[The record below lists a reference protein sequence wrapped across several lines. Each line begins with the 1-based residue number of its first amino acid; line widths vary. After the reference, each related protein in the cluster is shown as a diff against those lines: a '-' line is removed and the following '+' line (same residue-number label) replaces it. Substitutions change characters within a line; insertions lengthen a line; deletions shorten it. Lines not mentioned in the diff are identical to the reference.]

1 MNFKRLLLFLA
12 APLALVMSSCEPDG
26 PVYTTPSISITDA
39 DGAEV
44 TAVNFSAEGGD
55 ATITITA
62 TRGWSISKQA
72 TWLGVTPSTYTN
84 DTMEEK
90 SVDVKITVGPN
101 DGDARTETIKVVMD
115 KVEKN
120 VVVSQAGEGQ
130 TALGEDLYYD
140 NFDKKAAE
148 TDSNGYWPYM
158 SAEYGN
164 PTPENQS
171 GVTYASKNVTVRNN
185 SNSNGKF
192 SDIADKASGVNNV
205 FFGKE
210 NYLTISGI
218 SLAELTG
225 NALTVTFAGD
235 KYQQN
240 GDSNFSTE
248 EFKVYISG
256 DGEKWTLLPYTFAG
270 TTEGRWN
277 TATAQ
282 FNFKEVPETL
292 SFYFTATVASVY
304 RLDDLKLTA
313 GGGGAEIDL
322 SQGIELEIES
332 GSGNTGGGDQG
343 GDQGGE
349 TPAPENALLWASFA
363 TDMAN
368 FTTEN
373 VELGGLDYVWY
384 HDAKYKQM
392 KASAYKDNVRYVT
405 ESYLVS
411 PVVALTGAEDYYMN
425 FEHTGKF
432 FGNMSEQATLWV
444 REEGG
449 AWAQLT
455 IPTYMTGND
464 WNFVN
469 SGDIALTAYA
479 GKNIQIGFRYT
490 STATDAPTWEVKNVL
505 VAKGTAGET
514 PEQPVQPEQPE
525 VELPEGAIVW
535 NTNASSQ
542 TWAAETHE
550 TLGAGY
556 SATVDNL
563 KVGYYK
569 HEYNNDMVE
578 AKDDHIRVYK
588 KSALVITPLDGK
600 TITKV
605 VMLCA
610 DPISYDGKEP
620 THYTF
625 DLSVAD
631 GSTATAN
638 QETKVITW
646 EGSIDEFEAYAVNG
660 QVRIKTLAV
669 VLDGEGGG
677 NTEPEDPE
685 DPETPVDPEEPT
697 TVTLDE
703 ITAEGTYNITGA
715 TVVAVEYKQMIVKGT
730 EKMLNVKNLEGAAAN
745 YNVGEVLNLT
755 NAVVKDSYGAI
766 VIDGADSNLVIE
778 KTEATVEVAHPTA
791 TTADAAWITSWLE
804 GKTVEYV
811 TATGNAVV
819 STGNEYALNVAV
831 EGSETVLSVSFPTKE
846 EAAALNNHNVTVSG
860 YAFDYY
866 SSNNYISV
874 MLVSA
879 TDNGAIEEPEQPEDP
894 AVVKVTVAEFKA
906 AAEDETVYELTG
918 VIKDT
923 YNTYYGN
930 FYLEDESGD
939 VLIYGILNDGEKC
952 YESLGLVDGDI
963 ITVQGT
969 RVSYNDAAQMKNAE
983 YVSHIVNTTPRI
995 LRLDVTSLLYTADAA
1010 EKTIKVTTA
1019 GEGGTLEATTAAEW
1033 LTVSV
1038 ADGVVT
1044 VAAAANEGE
1053 AREAEVT
1060 VTFGD
1065 SSETVAVSQAAP
1077 VADGAEVADVIDSSF
1092 TGVTGTTYVEWSGKT
1107 GISGAVYAG
1116 QCAGDAGTIQLRSKN
1131 SNSGVVTTTSGGK
1144 VTKIVITWNTTKTTN
1159 TNRTVDIYGSHTA
1172 FSQATDMYNST
1183 KADATKIASAKLA
1196 NATNGVSEVVLDGT
1210 YEFVGFRSNDG
1221 ALYLD
1226 SVEITWVK

>member
-26 PVYTTPSISITDA
+26 PVYTNPSISITDA

-101 DGDARTETIKVVMD
+101 DDGPRTETIKVVMD

-140 NFDKKAAE
+140 NFDKTSAVENNGWPALDEYVNPVGVAAE
-148 TDSNGYWPYM
+148 
-158 SAEYGN
+158 
-164 PTPENQS
+164 
-171 GVTYASKNVTVRNN
+171 GVTYTIANVQARSNSPSNN
-185 SNSNGKF
+185 SYSGYK
-192 SDIADKASGVNNV
+192 DTASGVNNA
-205 FFGKE
+205 FFRTNGALVINNLNLAGQEGKD
-210 NYLTISGI
+210 YTI
-218 SLAELTG
+218 
-225 NALTVTFAGD
+225 TFGCYRSVYEATD
-235 KYQQN
+235 NSFKA
-240 GDSNFSTE
+240 S
-248 EFKVYISG
+248 EFHVYVSG
-256 DGEKWTLLPYTFAG
+256 DGEKWTELEYTRPADEVSKYG
-270 TTEGRWN
+270 TWN
-277 TATAQ
+277 LATAT
-282 FNFKEVPETL
+282 FSLKEKPATL
-292 SFYFTATVASVY
+292 SVCFKSDLVSSH
-304 RLDDLKLTA
+304 RLDDVKLIA
-313 GGGGAEIDL
+313 GGGGVEIDL

-332 GSGNTGGGDQG
+332 GSGSGSTGGDNTPIEKDPNAQTITVAEFIEKAETETTYQLTGTISGSINTQYGNFDLVDESGSIYIYGLKEESGANVDWTAKGLNAGDVITVQG
-343 GDQGGE
+343 KYTLYTGKDGNTKHE
-349 TPAPENALLWASFA
+349 IVNALYISHV
-363 TDMAN
+363 D
-368 FTTEN
+368 
-373 VELGGLDYVWY
+373 G
-384 HDAKYKQM
+384 
-392 KASAYKDNVRYVT
+392 
-405 ESYLVS
+405 
-411 PVVALTGAEDYYMN
+411 
-425 FEHTGKF
+425 
-432 FGNMSEQATLWV
+432 
-444 REEGG
+444 EE
-449 AWAQLT
+449 
-455 IPTYMTGND
+455 P
-464 WNFVN
+464 
-469 SGDIALTAYA
+469 
-479 GKNIQIGFRYT
+479 
-490 STATDAPTWEVKNVL
+490 EV
-505 VAKGTAGET
+505 
-514 PEQPVQPEQPE
+514 PE
-525 VELPEGAIVW
+525 VELPEGTIVW
-535 NTNASSQ
+535 EFGKDKQ
-542 TWAAETHE
+542 EWADDTHA
-550 TLGAGY
+550 TYGAGTA
-556 SATVDNL
+556 ATVDNV
-563 KVGYYK
+563 KFGFYK
-569 HEYNNDMVE
+569 NTNTNDWNTTLQN
-578 AKDDHIRVYK
+578 DHVRVFK
-588 KSALVITPLDGK
+588 GAALAVKATDGK
-600 TITKV
+600 LIKSV
-605 VMLCA
+605 VFECA
-610 DPISYDGKEP
+610 YADKCAN
-620 THYTF
+620 
-625 DLSVAD
+625 LSVSD
-631 GSTATAN
+631 GSTAVADTEALTISWTT
-638 QETKVITW
+638 EEAVA
-646 EGSIDEFEAYAVNG
+646 EFAAVSAAG
-660 QVRIKTLAV
+660 QVRLKKMYL
-669 VLDGEGGG
+669 VLEGEGGG

-685 DPETPVDPEEPT
+685 DPEDPETPVEPTVVTIASILALGQDATVAEGTFVEGVVISNSELDNLTSKKGLYIQDETAGLQFYCGANHSFKFGDKVKVDLSGQKIGAFNGAVQIGGTALDKFEVISSDNAVEAKTVTMADFLANKYEGQYIALEGVQVVADDLAKTWGDETKKNHISINMEDAEGNNFVVFSSKYATYAAETVAQGSGTIKGISSINVKDGVTTMQIIFAQATDYAGLTGERFGATVEPEQPEQPEEPETPVDPEEP
-697 TVTLDE
+697 
-703 ITAEGTYNITGA
+703 
-715 TVVAVEYKQMIVKGT
+715 
-730 EKMLNVKNLEGAAAN
+730 
-745 YNVGEVLNLT
+745 
-755 NAVVKDSYGAI
+755 AI
-766 VIDGADSNLVIE
+766 
-778 KTEATVEVAHPTA
+778 
-791 TTADAAWITSWLE
+791 
-804 GKTVEYV
+804 
-811 TATGNAVV
+811 
-819 STGNEYALNVAV
+819 
-831 EGSETVLSVSFPTKE
+831 
-846 EAAALNNHNVTVSG
+846 
-860 YAFDYY
+860 
-866 SSNNYISV
+866 
-874 MLVSA
+874 
-879 TDNGAIEEPEQPEDP
+879 
-894 AVVKVTVAEFKA
+894 VKVTVAEFKA

-918 VIKDT
+918 VIKGT

-939 VLIYGILNDGEKC
+939 VLIYGILNDGEMC

-969 RVSYNDAAQMKNAE
+969 RVSHNDAAQMKNAE

-1116 QCAGDAGTIQLRSKN
+1116 QCAGDAGTVQMRSNK
-1131 SNSGVVTTTSGGK
+1131 SNSGIVTTTSGGK

-1196 NATNGVSEVVLDGT
+1196 NATNGISEVVLDGT